1 MPVFPDFKVRFGME
15 RKQGQLPVPN
25 QSILTLVSSIS
36 QMWIN
41 PCAQVIFDSDPAP
54 KDTSGAA
61 ALEMMSQ
68 AMIRSVVLL
77 YTLACCLLPLPHLG
91 VFEIGY
97 GMTPLLRLTS
107 NSWHSSCLNLWKGE
121 FTGMSHHTQLCYFFA
136 FDLYFLLPTT
146 RGMMDEEG
154 NQFVA
159 YFLPVEETLKK
170 RKRDQEEEMDYAP
183 DDV

>member
-1 MPVFPDFKVRFGME
+1 
-15 RKQGQLPVPN
+15 
-25 QSILTLVSSIS
+25 
-36 QMWIN
+36 
-41 PCAQVIFDSDPAP
+41 
-54 KDTSGAA
+54 
-61 ALEMMSQ
+61 
-68 AMIRSVVLL
+68 
-77 YTLACCLLPLPHLG
+77 
-91 VFEIGY
+91 
-97 GMTPLLRLTS
+97 
-107 NSWHSSCLNLWKGE
+107 
-121 FTGMSHHTQLCYFFA
+121 MSHHTQLCYFFA

>member
-1 MPVFPDFKVRFGME
+1 
-15 RKQGQLPVPN
+15 
-25 QSILTLVSSIS
+25 
-36 QMWIN
+36 MWIN

-77 YTLACCLLPLPHLG
+77 PTLASSSSPLYALPSLP
-91 VFEIGY
+91 
-97 GMTPLLRLTS
+97 PLFS
-107 NSWHSSCLNLWKGE
+107 
-121 FTGMSHHTQLCYFFA
+121 Q
-136 FDLYFLLPTT
+136 P

-183 DDV
+183 DDVYVAEVRLGG